1 VNNRERIF
9 LILILWG
16 IVVLV
21 AFDLLIDSSEGV
33 RWWHILVEGFLASA
47 AGAGI
52 FLIVRNTF
60 LLKRSLK
67 QQIKNSDQW
76 RGVAQKWRKRS
87 KKYLKGLSLE
97 IDRQLELWALTAA
110 EKQVAFLLLKGLSL
124 KEIAKIRTTSE
135 MTVRTQ
141 TIAIYSKAG
150 IAGRSELAAFF
161 LEDLFIPA
169 EKEKA

>member
-9 LILILWG
+9 LILILWA
-16 IVVLV
+16 IVLLV
-21 AFDLLIDSSEGV
+21 AFDLVIDSTEGV
-33 RWWHILVEGFLASA
+33 HWWHILVEGVLASV

-52 FLIVRNTF
+52 FLIVRNIF
-60 LLKRSLK
+60 LLKHSLK

-76 RGVAQKWRKRS
+76 RGVAQKWQKRS

-97 IDRQLELWALTAA
+97 IDRQLELWALTSA

-124 KEIAKIRTTSE
+124 KEIAKIRATSE

-141 TIAIYSKAG
+141 AIAIYAKAG

-161 LEDLFIPA
+161 LEDLFMPA
-169 EKEKA
+169 EKEKV